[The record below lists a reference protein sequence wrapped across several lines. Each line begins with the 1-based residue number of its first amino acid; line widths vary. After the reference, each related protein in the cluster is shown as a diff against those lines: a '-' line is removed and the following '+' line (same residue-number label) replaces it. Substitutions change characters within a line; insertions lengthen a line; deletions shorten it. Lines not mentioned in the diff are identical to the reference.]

1 VSLLPEAVQVGE
13 WRVEQELD
21 LIARDGRAIK
31 VEPRAMR
38 VLTCLIAR
46 AGHVVSVEE
55 LLEQAWPDVVV
66 GPDSV
71 YQAVGLLRRLLGDDR
86 FHPAY
91 IEHVPRKGY
100 RLVASVGTPVG
111 PRPLLVNGTP
121 PHVATASVTAING
134 ASGNG
139 ATAPAAMT
147 ADAGATAAAA
157 TSQRRYGKRIVWAAL
172 TVSIATLA
180 ATYLLVSSHARTPPA
195 GSLPA
200 ATAGIRAPLVAASA
214 PPSIAVLP
222 FLDLSEK
229 QDLGYFADGLSEE
242 LIDLLARGSDLRVPA
257 RTSSFYFKGKTV
269 TVAEMAH
276 ALSVDNL
283 LEGSVRRSGNRV
295 RVTAQLIRADNGYHL
310 WSQTYDRELKEAFT
324 VEDEIAL
331 AVTQRLQ
338 VKLNGEHVPPGT
350 RGNAEAR
357 SMFLQCHFFTRR
369 NTPADADKAVACF
382 HDLLAL
388 APEDAPAWAGYADAL
403 LRLPVTKDLPIADL
417 RSGAAAARQAAGHAL
432 SLDPG
437 LAAAHA
443 LVSSVDRLVDRDWA
457 AAGAELKAALA
468 SDPDDPATL
477 LSAANLARD
486 LGQLD
491 RAIEFCE
498 RARERDPLNFQPY
511 ARLGVIYLYQG
522 KLSEAEAAVRRRID
536 LAPEGFGGYSQL
548 ADVLLA
554 RGQPQAALEAARQEP
569 DEESR
574 LVALARAYH
583 ALGRQGSADQ
593 SLAELRHRW
602 GGRYPTEMAEVYAYR
617 GDTAR
622 ALAALELAFTAGDP
636 AVNSIRVNSY
646 FKPLESDRRYQ
657 VLLLRLNLAQSSAL
671 F

>member
-1 VSLLPEAVQVGE
+1 VSSVPEAVQVGG

-21 LIARDGRAIK
+21 VIARDGRAIK

-86 FHPAY
+86 SHPAY

-100 RLVASVGTPVG
+100 RLVATVGTPVG
-111 PRPLLVNGTP
+111 PRALPVNGTP
-121 PHVATASVTAING
+121 PPAITASVTAVDSAIVNG
-134 ASGNG
+134 TPAPVAMAADPATTPSG
-139 ATAPAAMT
+139 AVT
-147 ADAGATAAAA
+147 
-157 TSQRRYGKRIVWAAL
+157 QRGYGKRVVWAAL
-172 TVSIATLA
+172 VVAIASLA
-180 ATYLLVSSHARTPPA
+180 ATWLLVGDHARTP
-195 GSLPA
+195 GSPGVSA
-200 ATAGIRAPLVAASA
+200 SITAVRAPVVAASA

-229 QDLGYFADGLSEE
+229 RDLGYFADGLSEE
-242 LIDLLARGSDLRVPA
+242 LIDLLARESDLRVPA
-257 RTSSFYFKGKTV
+257 RTSSFYFKGKTA

-276 ALSVDNL
+276 ALGVDNL
-283 LEGSVRRSGNRV
+283 LEGSVRRSGNRL

-324 VEDEIAL
+324 LEDEIAQ

-338 VKLNGEHVPPGT
+338 VKLNGGHAPAGT

-357 SMFLQCHFFTRR
+357 SMLLQCHFFTRR
-369 NTPADADKAVACF
+369 NTPADADKALACF
-382 HDLLAL
+382 RELLAL

-403 LRLPVTKDLPIADL
+403 LRLPVTRDLPIADL
-417 RSGAAAARQAAGHAL
+417 RSGAAAARQAAERAL

-443 LVSSVDRLVDRDWA
+443 TVSSVDRLVDHDWA
-457 AAGAELKAALA
+457 AAGAEIKAALA
-468 SDPDDPATL
+468 SDPDDPAAL

-486 LGQLD
+486 LGQFD

-498 RARERDPLNFQPY
+498 RARVRDPLNFQPY

-522 KLSEAEAAVRRRID
+522 RLAEAEAAVRRRID
-536 LAPEGFGGYSQL
+536 LAPEGYGGYTQL

-554 RGQPQAALEAARQEP
+554 RGLPQAALAAARQEP

-574 LVALARAYH
+574 LVALALVYQ
-583 ALGRQGSADQ
+583 ALGQHQQADAA
-593 SLAELRHRW
+593 LADARRKW
-602 GGRYPTEMAEVYAYR
+602 GNRYPTEMAQIYAYR
-617 GDTAR
+617 GEPAR
-622 ALAALELAFTAGDP
+622 AFSALELAFATGDP
-636 AVNSIRVNSY
+636 AVNTIRADNY
-646 FKPLESDRRYQ
+646 FKVLMSDRRYQ
-657 VLLLRLNLAQSSAL
+657 ALLQRLKLAQAAAL

>member
-1 VSLLPEAVQVGE
+1 VSSLPDAVQVGD
-13 WRVEQELD
+13 WRVEPELD
-21 LIARDGRAIK
+21 VIARNGRAVK

-38 VLTCLIAR
+38 VLSCLIAH

-71 YQAVGLLRRLLGDDR
+71 YQAVGLLRRTLGDDR
-86 FHPAY
+86 YHPAY

-100 RLVASVGTPVG
+100 RLVAPVSAPLD
-111 PRPLLVNGTP
+111 PRPEAITNGTAVEGSSANSAAAP
-121 PHVATASVTAING
+121 PEVAAD
-134 ASGNG
+134 
-139 ATAPAAMT
+139 PAATPSPGARQSRKSPRVVWT
-147 ADAGATAAAA
+147 ALAVA
-157 TSQRRYGKRIVWAAL
+157 
-172 TVSIATLA
+172 IATLA
-180 ATYLLVSSHARTPPA
+180 ATYLLVRDHARVAAVPGVPP
-195 GSLPA
+195 
-200 ATAGIRAPLVAASA
+200 ATAGLRAPVVAAAA

-257 RTSSFYFKGKTV
+257 RTSSFYFKGKIV

-276 ALSVDNL
+276 ALSVDHL

-338 VKLNGEHVPPGT
+338 VKLNGEHAAPGT

-357 SMFLQCHFFTRR
+357 SMLLQCHFFTRR

-382 HDLLAL
+382 HELLGL
-388 APEDAPAWAGYADAL
+388 APDDAAAWAGYADAL
-403 LRLPVTKDLPIADL
+403 LRQPGMKEESIAEL
-417 RSGAAAARQAAGHAL
+417 RKGAAAARQAAEHAL

-443 LVSSVDRLVDRDWA
+443 TLSSVDRLLDRDWA
-457 AAGAELKAALA
+457 AAGAEIKAALA
-468 SDPDDPATL
+468 SDPDDPAAL

-491 RAIEFCE
+491 RAIELCE
-498 RARERDPLNFQPY
+498 RARVRDPLNYQPY
-511 ARLGVIYLYQG
+511 ARLGVLYLYQG
-522 KLSEAEAAVRRRID
+522 KLPEAEAAVRRRID
-536 LAPEGFGGYSQL
+536 LAPEGIGAHTQL
-548 ADVLLA
+548 VDVLLA
-554 RGQPQAALEAARQEP
+554 RGEPEAALTAAEQEP
-569 DEESR
+569 DEEMR
-574 LVALARAYH
+574 LVGLALAYQ
-583 ALGRQGSADQ
+583 ALGQRERADAA
-593 SLAELRHRW
+593 LGGLRRKW
-602 GGRYPTEMAEVYAYR
+602 GDRYPTEMAEIYAYR
-617 GDTAR
+617 GETAR
-622 ALAALELAFTAGDP
+622 AFSALDLAFATGDP
-636 AVNSIRVNSY
+636 AVNTIRADNY
-646 FKPLESDRRYQ
+646 FKALASDRRYEA
-657 VLLLRLNLAQSSAL
+657 LLHRLKLAQAAAL